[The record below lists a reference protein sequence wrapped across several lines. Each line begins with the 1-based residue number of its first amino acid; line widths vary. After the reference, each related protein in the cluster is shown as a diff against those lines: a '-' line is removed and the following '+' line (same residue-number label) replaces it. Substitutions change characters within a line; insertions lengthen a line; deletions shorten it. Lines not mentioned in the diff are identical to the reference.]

1 MLIQEYIQA
10 QTTIMENQRNSRGR
24 QASNLQNGNSLDY
37 SHVANVI
44 RSLKSTNSNDPS
56 NPLAISR
63 PQKNRIETI
72 SDYETHAENDHF
84 EQAYPQ

>member
-1 MLIQEYIQA
+1 MFIQEYIQS
-10 QTTIMENQRNSRGR
+10 QTYSMEKQLNSRGR

-44 RSLKSTNSNDPS
+44 RSLNSTNSNEPFA
-56 NPLAISR
+56 PLAISR

-72 SDYETHAENDHF
+72 LDYETHAENDHF